1 VVLSKRERYIVILTL
16 TVVGIL
22 ALDYLFVTPLLD
34 RRTRLGNELTV
45 AEQDVLQQR
54 RDMSNATRARRK
66 WRDVSG
72 GTVKRDTPEVE
83 TQVYGA
89 VQEWAKD
96 ARMNLSS
103 FRYERTEKEKG
114 FNKVTFIAT
123 GTGGMEQIGRF
134 LFRIQTA
141 NIPVRITDLQIGTKK
156 EGTDD
161 LSLQVKIA
169 SVFEQPETPKP
180 TGQAPARDAQAS
192 WN

>member
-1 VVLSKRERYIVILTL
+1 MVLSKRERYIVILTL

-22 ALDYLFVTPLLD
+22 ALDWLFVSPLLA
-34 RRTRLGNELTV
+34 RRTELGESIAV
-45 AEQDVLQQR
+45 AEQDVTQQR
-54 RDMSNATRARRK
+54 RDMTNATRARRK

-72 GTVKRDTPEVE
+72 GTVKRETPEVE

-96 ARMNLSS
+96 SRMNLSS

-141 NIPVRITDLQIGTKK
+141 NIPVRITALNITTKK

-161 LSLQVKIA
+161 LALQVKIA
-169 SVFEQPETPKP
+169 SVFDQPETPKP
-180 TGQAPARDAQAS
+180 TGQSTPRAAQAS
-192 WN
+192 WT